1 MPKIPNWSRMD
12 SFPGEAGWK
21 HDEKR
26 ITVVV
31 EGPTMARDGY
41 RVVKRQDGAAF
52 TLYRKRGTK
61 ERAMEDAREWMQKH
75 PEGEIKPNSG
85 SPSQRRSRANR
96 GR

>member
-1 MPKIPNWSRMD
+1 ME

-41 RVVKRQDGAAF
+41 RVVKREGGGA
-52 TLYRKRGTK
+52 TNLYRKRGTK
-61 ERAMEDAREWMQKH
+61 EDAVEDAIEWMRNH
-75 PEGEIKPNSG
+75 PDGSSTSKPTG
-85 SPSQRRSRANR
+85 YKRSRANR